1 MRWSFSIIN
10 YLIHTISRGGILP
23 LAANRFSF
31 RPIFSSYNLGIAL
44 ALVLSFPVFIA
55 QGAQLNAANENTT
68 AHAAMDTQLTKT
80 DADTFNG
87 QITVPDIA
95 SSTTPVAPQVLSQPA
110 IISLSLAA
118 ENSWPPFADKLGNGI
133 SHRLIKAAFSQMN
146 IQVTSVAV
154 PYSRAL
160 MMAEKGSVDGV
171 FNVTR
176 EVSTEQ
182 RFVFGNTPLF
192 IANASF
198 YQMKN
203 AKNSVKN
210 KWDLPKGSLIGVIK
224 DFEYGD
230 EFPTLVKQQQLK
242 LLQVSTQE
250 QLINLLL
257 IGRLDAAIMF
267 DLVAQHKLKKM
278 GVTDA
283 IVPMYLNHSSDIYL
297 AFSKLNPASPRLAQ
311 QLDEGLA
318 KLKSKGQYQSL
329 LTIHD

>member
-1 MRWSFSIIN
+1 MRWPFLIITS
-10 YLIHTISRGGILP
+10 LILHTIPRSGIHLF
-23 LAANRFSF
+23 ATNRPSF
-31 RPIFSSYNLGIAL
+31 KPTFRSHRLGVAL
-44 ALVLSFPVFIA
+44 LLSLPVFVA
-55 QGAQLNAANENTT
+55 QNAQAFTTLMNANISTALHSQLNIS
-68 AHAAMDTQLTKT
+68 
-80 DADTFNG
+80 DADTAGG
-87 QITVPDIA
+87 QISAPDIA
-95 SSTTPVAPQVLSQPA
+95 SPKSQVPPQDQSLPA
-110 IISLSLAA
+110 ITTLSLAA

-146 IQVTSVAV
+146 IEVTSVAV

-176 EVSTEQ
+176 EASTEQ

-203 AKNSVKN
+203 AKNTVKS
-210 KWDLPKGSLIGVIK
+210 KWDLPKGSLIGVING
-224 DFEYGD
+224 FEYGD

-267 DLVAQHKLKKM
+267 DLVAQNKLQKM
-278 GVTDA
+278 GVSDA

-297 AFSKLNPASPRLAQ
+297 AFSKLNPASPQLAQ
-311 QLDEGLA
+311 LLDEGLA
-318 KLKSKGQYQSL
+318 KLKSKGQYESL
-329 LTIHD
+329 LTVHD